1 MITNIGT
8 CNLLK
13 STYCSDRTKK
23 NKYFLYTK
31 CIINTNNI
39 PTTHQFN
46 IFILQYYSYY
56 SMLEIGNKI

>member
-8 CNLLK
+8 CD
-13 STYCSDRTKK
+13 SDRTKK

-31 CIINTNNI
+31 CIINTYNI

-46 IFILQYYSYY
+46 IFFFTILQLLFYVR
-56 SMLEIGNKI
+56 NRK